1 MLERNQGNPISEN
14 NPQVVQFVD
23 IYFGFAS
30 LMNELKSSNA
40 DTLGGKRMSKDL
52 TPKMGQ
58 FDEIISIIDNARTR
72 ALKAVNAE
80 LIQMYWEIGAYVSER
95 VKDGGWGKSIVA
107 DFSAFL
113 RTHYPAVKGFS
124 AQNIWRMKQFYETYC
139 DNKKLSPL
147 VREIPWTNNLL
158 IMAGCKTD
166 EAREFYLR
174 LCIAN
179 RYTKRE
185 LDRQIGSMLY
195 ERTMLSN
202 AKHKELIVGNGGL
215 AALRDSYVF
224 EFLDLE
230 EPYKEKDLR
239 RQIVSHLKDFILEFG
254 QDFTFVGEEYR
265 VQVGNTDFFIDLLF
279 YNRALT
285 CLVAIELKIDVF
297 RPEHMGQL
305 NFYLEAL
312 DRDVKKPN
320 ENPSVGLI
328 LCTSK
333 DDTVVEY
340 ALSRTMSPTMVAD
353 YTLHLPDKT
362 ILQNKLRELTELALE
377 NVDGNEE

>member
-1 MLERNQGNPISEN
+1 MKEELI
-14 NPQVVQFVD
+14 PQT
-23 IYFGFAS
+23 
-30 LMNELKSSNA
+30 K
-40 DTLGGKRMSKDL
+40 
-52 TPKMGQ
+52 Q
-58 FDEIISIIDNARTR
+58 FDEIISIIDNAHAR

-80 LIQMYWEIGAYVSER
+80 LIHMYWEIGSYVSKK

-113 RTHYPAVKGFS
+113 QNHYPTLKGFS
-124 AQNIWRMKQFYETYC
+124 SQNIWRMKQFYETYHE
-139 DNKKLSPL
+139 NEKLSPL
-147 VREIPWTNNLL
+147 VREISWTSNLL
-158 IMAGCKTD
+158 IMSGCKTD

-185 LDRQIGSMLY
+185 LERQIGSMLY
-195 ERTMLSN
+195 ERTMISN
-202 AKHKELIVGNGGL
+202 EKHKELIVSNSGL
-215 AALRDSYVF
+215 ASLRDSYVL
-224 EFLDLE
+224 EFLDLDE
-230 EPYKEKDLR
+230 SYKEKDLR
-239 RQIVSHLKDFILEFG
+239 KQIVSNLKNFILEFG
-254 QDFTFVGEEYR
+254 HDFTFVGEEYR

-279 YNRALT
+279 YNRSLS

-297 RPEHMGQL
+297 RPEHLGQL

-312 DRDVKKPN
+312 DRDVKKAN

-340 ALSRTMSPTMVAD
+340 ALSRTLSPTMVAD
-353 YTLHLPDKT
+353 YTLHLPDKAT
-362 ILQNKLRELTELALE
+362 LQNKLRELTELALE
-377 NVDGNEE
+377 DEEKEK